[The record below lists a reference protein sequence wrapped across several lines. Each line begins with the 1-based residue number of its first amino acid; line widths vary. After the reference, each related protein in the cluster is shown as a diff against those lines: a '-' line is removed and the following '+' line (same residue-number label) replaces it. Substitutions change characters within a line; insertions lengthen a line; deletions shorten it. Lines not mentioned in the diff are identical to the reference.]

1 MKKIVI
7 LSVAL
12 VALSGST
19 VFAQLTQVQDALIGL
34 QNTISL
40 MHGDQGADSIQNLAV
55 SNDQVID
62 QAAYQ
67 GLIGNF
73 AQVGHAW
80 GSCGLI
86 GVTQALNSSGL
97 QEQMVGG
104 CVDPKLNAQ
113 MLTLTAAQGL
123 SKAGGVGGAN
133 ALHQIV
139 LKEDQDA
146 ANAAGG
152 MSESAA
158 ILALQSSDL
167 TGEAVAQGTSASTM
181 TISTVQSQSSL

>member
-12 VALSGST
+12 VALFGST
-19 VFAQLTQVQDALIGL
+19 AFAQLTQIQDTLVGL
-34 QNTISL
+34 QNAINL
-40 MHGDQGADSIQNLAV
+40 MNGDQSADSIQNLAV
-55 SNDQVID
+55 SNDQVMD

-67 GLIGNF
+67 GLVGNF
-73 AQVGHAW
+73 AQIGHAW

-86 GVTQALNSSGL
+86 GITQALDSMGL
-97 QEQMVGG
+97 QEQMVGA
-104 CVDPKLNAQ
+104 CVDPKLSAQ
-113 MLTLTAAQGL
+113 MLTLAAGQGL
-123 SKAGGVGGAN
+123 SKADGAGGAS

-139 LKEDQDA
+139 LKEDQDS

-152 MSESAA
+152 MNESAA

-167 TGEAVAQGTSASTM
+167 TGEAMAQGVSASTM
-181 TISTVQSQSSL
+181 DISTVQSQSTL